1 MDLALLYTIAGFTIC
16 ILSYAIYI
24 HAIYK
29 HGVKP
34 HLFSWTLFSILGSI
48 GFCAQ
53 YSAGAGIGMWIT
65 AIGTAGN
72 ILTAIIALQRGEKHF
87 TRSDWFF
94 FVAALAAI
102 PVFLM
107 TDTALYAVIMICAI
121 DAMAMFPTF
130 RKSWMKPW
138 DENATA
144 YGLVA
149 LQFAFSVMAMDN
161 INIITALYPLTIV
174 CLNILLMVELGYR
187 RQALAKVS

>member
-1 MDLALLYTIAGFTIC
+1 MDKNLLLTIAGFAVC
-16 ILSYAIYI
+16 IISYAMYVR
-24 HAIYK
+24 AVFL

-34 HLFSWTLFSILGSI
+34 HLFSWTLFSILGAI

-53 YSAGAGIGMWIT
+53 YSADAGPGMWIT

-72 ILTAIIALQRGEKHF
+72 MLTAAIALKRGEKDF

-102 PVFLM
+102 PVWLL
-107 TDTALYAVIMICAI
+107 TDTPLYAVLMICVI

-144 YGLVA
+144 YGLA
-149 LQFAFSVMAMDN
+149 AMQFLFSVLAMETV
-161 INIITALYPLTIV
+161 NIITALYPLVIV
-174 CLNILLMVELGYR
+174 GLNASLIIELVYR
-187 RQALAKVS
+187 RRKLA